1 MSSVKTKEKRA
12 GRGGRK
18 SGERGGGRGGEE
30 EKRERGLIPWESKTI
45 LYDPFVCSSGTDI
58 HIPAL
63 IVTLQWERRDRDGE
77 WRI

>member
-1 MSSVKTKEKRA
+1 MFSVKTKKREQ
-12 GRGGRK
+12 GGREEDQEK
-18 SGERGGGRGGEE
+18 EGEIGEE
-30 EKRERGLIPWESKTI
+30 GKRERGLIPWESKTI

-63 IVTLQWERRDRDGE
+63 IVTLQWERRDKDGE